1 MRSWKEPGN
10 QLMNLSLK
18 LKPVVKVGR
27 LIILGIKFLKLTLKD
42 ETALIKIGLV
52 WFVQGTYF
60 LLE

>member
-27 LIILGIKFLKLTLKD
+27 LTILGIKF
-42 ETALIKIGLV
+42 
-52 WFVQGTYF
+52 F
-60 LLE
+60 